1 MSSFEERIL
10 ETVKRHG
17 LVAPGDA
24 ILAAVSGG
32 PDSVAMLCALLS
44 LAERLNVRIEAAHL
58 NHALRGEE
66 SDADEHYVS
75 DLCKQLGVAC
85 TTGRIEVALQAR
97 EKRMGIEQAARAA
110 RYQFLEQVAD
120 RFGASR
126 IAVAHT
132 SDDQVETILLNLL
145 RGAGSDG
152 LAGMPI
158 QRGRIIR
165 PLLDVSRADVEKYCA
180 ERGLTPRVDSSNLA
194 LDATRNRIR
203 HQVLPLLEKEQPAIR
218 SSLLRLASLLRRE
231 TTLLEQMAQRRL
243 AKILL
248 RRDAGCVVLDAPKL
262 RRSDPALRARVIRAA
277 LREIRGGLADIE
289 QVHVEAVAALIE
301 GHSGRALHLPGS
313 LVASYSQGQLVISN
327 RPLPQPVEMQHILEI
342 PGAVTVPSLAIEIR
356 ARLLEQPAAVPPD
369 SHRPFEAILDHAAL
383 RPPLVV
389 RTWQPGDRFHP
400 MGAPGTM
407 KLHDFF
413 INEKVPRHERRRVP
427 IVADAQGIVWVVG
440 HRIDERSRVTAS
452 TRVAL
457 ALSAT
462 PASKEASACE

>member
-1 MSSFEERIL
+1 VSSFEERIL

>member
-1 MSSFEERIL
+1 MSTFELRVL
-10 ETVKRHG
+10 ETIKRHG
-17 LVAPGDA
+17 LVRVGDT

-44 LAERLNVRIEAAHL
+44 LAEGLNARVEAAHL
-58 NHALRGEE
+58 NHALRGAE
-66 SDADEHYVS
+66 SDADQQYVRG
-75 DLCKQLGVAC
+75 LCAQLSVPC
-85 TTGRIEVALQAR
+85 TTERLDVAASAR
-97 EKRMGIEQAARAA
+97 EKRMGIEEAARVA

-120 RFGASR
+120 RVGASR

-194 LDATRNRIR
+194 LDAARNRIR
-203 HQVLPLLEKEQPAIR
+203 NQVLPLLETEQPAIR

-262 RRSDPALRARVIRAA
+262 RRSDPALRARIIRAA
-277 LREIRGGLADIE
+277 LREVRGGLADIE
-289 QVHVEAVAALIE
+289 QVHVEAVAALVE
-301 GHSGRALHLPGS
+301 GHSGRALHLPDS
-313 LVASYSQGQLVISN
+313 LTASYSQGQLLISN
-327 RPLPQPVEMQHILEI
+327 RALPEPAPAQHILEI

-356 ARLLEQPAAVPPD
+356 ARLLEQPAAVPPN

-440 HRIDERSRVTAS
+440 HRIDERFRVS
-452 TRVAL
+452 ERTRVIL
-457 ALSAT
+457 SLSAA
-462 PASKEASACE
+462 PASKESSAF